1 LFAKRWIVLSTSADP
16 KLGCISAVT
25 LTYELA
31 DKTSYRVALAF
42 RNTASSE
49 WQRAACLVKYPSAS
63 YDGL

>member
-1 LFAKRWIVLSTSADP
+1 LFTKRWIVLSTSADP

-31 DKTSYRVALAF
+31 DKTTHRVALAF

-49 WQRAACLVKYPSAS
+49 WQRAACLAKYPNAS
-63 YDGL
+63 YDGF